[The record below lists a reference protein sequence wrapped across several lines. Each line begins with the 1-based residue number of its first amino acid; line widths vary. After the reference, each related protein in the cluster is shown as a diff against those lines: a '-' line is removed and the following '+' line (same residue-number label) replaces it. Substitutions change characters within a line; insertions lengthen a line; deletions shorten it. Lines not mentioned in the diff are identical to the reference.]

1 MIVVEYA
8 TSGRKYFMKEEIKHR
23 QDMVR
28 FGKLLHERGYVAATD
43 GNLSVR
49 LDRLS
54 ILITPTCISKGTMRP
69 QDLVVVEMQGR
80 SSLVDGMCPARSPC
94 TC

>member
-1 MIVVEYA
+1 
-8 TSGRKYFMKEEIKHR
+8 MKEGIKHR

-28 FGKLLHERGYVAATD
+28 FGKLLHERSYVAATD

-54 ILITPTCISKGTMRP
+54 ILITPTCVSKGMMRS
-69 QDLVVVEMQGR
+69 QDLVVLEMQGGV